1 MEFKNFI
8 FQAWKVMEFNY
19 RCKKVMEN
27 QSFVWQIILFIL
39 VILSLESFVSVELFK
54 VKKCAKTKKVL

>member
-1 MEFKNFI
+1 MACFKFFFIGTGFVQTMENVESHGINFKNFI

-27 QSFVWQIILFIL
+27 QSFVW
-39 VILSLESFVSVELFK
+39 
-54 VKKCAKTKKVL
+54 